1 MFFYFLIFQVGFIT
15 GMAAESDPAP
25 SAEFHPP
32 PLCFNDGLLS
42 FQSPD
47 VYRFGNA
54 VPCVPAESTGGAGL
68 QKMLGFL
75 FIFLP
80 PNGMDGSGFGGLH
93 WREFTAD
100 DVQSAPPALEH
111 ACTAVVSVCVSPC
124 QSREGETALPLHRPT
139 ELPRRRHAITID
151 IAPRAD
157 VCHAPKKPTPWK
169 RGAAACAPLS
179 FIMPV

>member
-1 MFFYFLIFQVGFIT
+1 MTAYCHFKAQMCIGLEMPSHVCQLRAPAAQVCKRC
-15 GMAAESDPAP
+15 
-25 SAEFHPP
+25 
-32 PLCFNDGLLS
+32 L
-42 FQSPD
+42 
-47 VYRFGNA
+47 R
-54 VPCVPAESTGGAGL
+54 
-68 QKMLGFL
+68 LGFL

-124 QSREGETALPLHRPT
+124 QSREGDTALPLHRPT

-169 RGAAACAPLS
+169 RGSAACAPLS